1 MTDDRRTPS
10 FSYAVI
16 QMGPQWRVVCARR
29 AMGHF
34 PSRDL
39 ALMAASSLAHEA
51 VLAGHMAEILLQSET
66 GELRVLWPD
75 RP

>member
-1 MTDDRRTPS
+1 MIDDEQTPS

-16 QMGPQWRVVCARR
+16 QVGPLWRVVCARR

-39 ALMAASSLAHEA
+39 ALTAASSLAREA
-51 VLAGHMAEILLQSET
+51 VLAGHLAEILLQSET

-75 RP
+75 AP